1 MIKDKIKQLSKEYL
15 AETIAIRRRL
25 HQHPELSTQEYQT
38 AAFIS
43 KQLSHWGIQHQTGVA
58 GTGIVAHI
66 KCNDPDSKT
75 IALRADMDALPITE
89 LTAVPFKSLT
99 TGVMHACGHDIHMAS
114 LLGAARILNQ
124 LRDQLTGTI
133 RLIFQPSEEK
143 YPGGALLMINEGV
156 LKNPV
161 PSAIFGQ
168 HVYPELPA
176 GTIGLKP
183 GKYMASTD
191 EIYLTVKG
199 KGGHAA
205 TPHLT
210 VDPIAIGAQIIVALQ
225 QIVSRNA
232 LPTMPTVISF
242 GKFVANGR
250 TNIIPDKALIEGT
263 IRTFDEQWRAKAH
276 ELITRTAQGIA
287 QSLGGECEV
296 FIDKGYP
303 FLVNNEQ
310 LTAAAKETAIE
321 YLGTD
326 KVIDL
331 DLRMTAED
339 FAYYSQEIPG
349 CFYRLGIAGETSH
362 QAGGLHSA
370 NFDADEASLE
380 TGMGL
385 MAWLGV
391 KTLANQSVT

>member
-1 MIKDKIKQLSKEYL
+1 MLK
-15 AETIAIRRRL
+15 ETIKNLAKQYLPEVIALRRHL
-25 HQHPELSTQEYQT
+25 HMHPELSTLEFNT
-38 AAFIS
+38 SAFIS
-43 KQLSHWGIQHQTGVA
+43 KTLTEWGIEHQTGVA

-66 KCNDPDSKT
+66 TGTLPSSKT

-89 LTAVPFKSLT
+89 ETGLPFKSIHE
-99 TGVMHACGHDIHMAS
+99 GVMHACGHDVHMSS
-114 LLGAARILNQ
+114 LLGTAMILNQ
-124 LRDQLTGTI
+124 LKNEFGGTI

-143 YPGGALLMINEGV
+143 YPGGASVMIREGV
-156 LKNPV
+156 LENPV

-176 GTIGLKP
+176 GSIGMKP

-210 VDPIAIGAQIIVALQ
+210 VDPIAIGAQIVVALQ

-242 GKFVANGR
+242 GKFIANGR
-250 TNIIPDKALIEGT
+250 TNIIPDTAQIEGT
-263 IRTFDEQWRAKAH
+263 IRTFDEQWRAEAH
-276 ELITRTAQGIA
+276 RLITRTARGIA
-287 QSLGGECEV
+287 KSLGAECEV

-303 FLVNNEQ
+303 FLVNNED
-310 LTAAAKETAIE
+310 LTLKTRDSAIE
-321 YLGTD
+321 FLGSE
-326 KVIDL
+326 KVVDL

-339 FAYYSQEIPG
+339 FAYYSQIIPG
-349 CFYRLGIAGETSH
+349 CFYRLGIMDPAIGKAS
-362 QAGGLHSA
+362 GLHSA
-370 NFDADEASLE
+370 TFTIDETSLE

-385 MAWLGV
+385 MTWLAI
-391 KTLANQSVT
+391 KELSN

>member
-1 MIKDKIKQLSKEYL
+1 MMKDKIKQLAKEYL
-15 AETIAIRRRL
+15 AETIALRRHL
-25 HQHPELSTQEYQT
+25 HQYPELSTQEHQT

-43 KQLSHWGIQHQTGVA
+43 QCLSQWGIQHQTGIA
-58 GTGIVAHI
+58 GTGVVAHI
-66 KCNDPDSKT
+66 KCTNPDSKT

-89 LTAVPFKSLT
+89 LTSVPFKSLN

-124 LRDQLTGTI
+124 LRQQLTGTI

-232 LPTMPTVISF
+232 LPTMPTVLSF

-250 TNIIPDKALIEGT
+250 TNIIPDKAEIEGT

-310 LTAAAKETAIE
+310 LTAHAKEAAIE
-321 YLGTD
+321 YLGTE

-349 CFYRLGIAGETSH
+349 CFYRLGIAGETCQ

-391 KTLANQSVT
+391 KQLINNR

>member
-1 MIKDKIKQLSKEYL
+1 M
-15 AETIAIRRRL
+15 
-25 HQHPELSTQEYQT
+25 HPELSTLEFNT
-38 AAFIS
+38 SAFIS
-43 KQLSHWGIQHQTGVA
+43 KNLTEWGIEHQTGVA

-66 KCNDPDSKT
+66 TGTLPSSKT

-89 LTAVPFKSLT
+89 ETGLPFKSIHE
-99 TGVMHACGHDIHMAS
+99 GVMHACGHDVHMSS
-114 LLGAARILNQ
+114 LLGTAMILNQ
-124 LRDQLTGTI
+124 LKNEFGGTI

-143 YPGGALLMINEGV
+143 YPGGASVMIREGV
-156 LKNPV
+156 LENPV

-176 GTIGLKP
+176 GSIGMKP

-210 VDPIAIGAQIIVALQ
+210 VDPIAIGAQIVVALQ

-242 GKFVANGR
+242 GKFIANGR
-250 TNIIPDKALIEGT
+250 TNIIPDTAQIEGT
-263 IRTFDEQWRAKAH
+263 IRTFDERWRAEAH
-276 ELITRTAQGIA
+276 RLITRTARGIA
-287 QSLGGECEV
+287 QSLGAECEV

-303 FLVNNEQ
+303 FLVNNED
-310 LTAAAKETAIE
+310 LTLKTRVSAIE
-321 YLGTD
+321 FLGSE
-326 KVIDL
+326 KVVDL

-339 FAYYSQEIPG
+339 FAYYSQIIPG
-349 CFYRLGIAGETSH
+349 CFYRLGIMDPAIGKAS
-362 QAGGLHSA
+362 GLHSA
-370 NFDADEASLE
+370 TFTIDETSLE

-385 MAWLGV
+385 MTWLAI
-391 KTLANQSVT
+391 KELSN

>member
-1 MIKDKIKQLSKEYL
+1 MLK
-15 AETIAIRRRL
+15 ETIKNLAKQYLPEVIALRRHL
-25 HQHPELSTQEYQT
+25 HMHPELSTLEFNT
-38 AAFIS
+38 SAFIS
-43 KQLSHWGIQHQTGVA
+43 KNLTEWGIEHQTGVA

-66 KCNDPDSKT
+66 TGTLPSSKT

-89 LTAVPFKSLT
+89 ETGLPFKSIHE
-99 TGVMHACGHDIHMAS
+99 GVMHACGHDVHMSS
-114 LLGAARILNQ
+114 LLGTAMILNQ
-124 LRDQLTGTI
+124 LKNEFGGTI

-143 YPGGALLMINEGV
+143 YPGGASVMIREGV
-156 LKNPV
+156 LENPV

-176 GTIGLKP
+176 GSIGMKP

-210 VDPIAIGAQIIVALQ
+210 VDPIANGAQIVVALQ

-242 GKFVANGR
+242 GKFIANGR
-250 TNIIPDKALIEGT
+250 TNIIPDTAQIEGT
-263 IRTFDEQWRAKAH
+263 IRTFDERWRAEAH
-276 ELITRTAQGIA
+276 RLITRTARGIA
-287 QSLGGECEV
+287 QSLGAECEV

-303 FLVNNEQ
+303 FLVNNED
-310 LTAAAKETAIE
+310 LTRKTREAAIE
-321 YLGTD
+321 FLGSE
-326 KVIDL
+326 KVVDL

-339 FAYYSQEIPG
+339 FAYYSQIIPG
-349 CFYRLGIAGETSH
+349 CFYRLGIMDPAIGKAS
-362 QAGGLHSA
+362 GLHSA
-370 NFDADEASLE
+370 TFTIDETSLE

-385 MAWLGV
+385 MTWLAI
-391 KTLANQSVT
+391 KELSN